1 METKQ
6 KLQMINEIK
15 RIERELYLKRS
26 QLASDEAMEH
36 DTGIY
41 QGLDPEEW
49 RDVFSKLIKQIG
61 LLSTGGNSVEDIRRE
76 RQR

>member
-1 METKQ
+1 MEQ
-6 KLQMINEIK
+6 EQILNLINEIK

-26 QLASDEAMEH
+26 QLASAEAMLD

-41 QGLDPEEW
+41 KGLDPAEW
-49 RDVFSKLIKQIG
+49 KQVFSRCIEQVG
-61 LLSTGGNSVEDIRRE
+61 QLSIGGNSVQDIAAE